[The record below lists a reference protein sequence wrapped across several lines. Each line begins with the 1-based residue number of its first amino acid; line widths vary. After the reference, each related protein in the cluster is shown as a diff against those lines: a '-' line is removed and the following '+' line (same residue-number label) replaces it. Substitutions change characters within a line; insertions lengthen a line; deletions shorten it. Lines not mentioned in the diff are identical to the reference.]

1 MSGDVRGLDELPRCA
16 WRGCIELATWSLGYG
31 RDIRDELL
39 FADYCDTHAADVG
52 RLFRVEARAPF
63 PDLAPSYAHPREAL
77 EVESAFV
84 QGALVE

>member
-1 MSGDVRGLDELPRCA
+1 MSADVRGFYAELPRCA
-16 WRGCIELATWSLGYG
+16 WRGCVEPASWSLGYG
-31 RDIRDELL
+31 RNGDELL
-39 FADYCDTHAADVG
+39 FADYCNTHAADVG

-77 EVESAFV
+77 EAESAFV